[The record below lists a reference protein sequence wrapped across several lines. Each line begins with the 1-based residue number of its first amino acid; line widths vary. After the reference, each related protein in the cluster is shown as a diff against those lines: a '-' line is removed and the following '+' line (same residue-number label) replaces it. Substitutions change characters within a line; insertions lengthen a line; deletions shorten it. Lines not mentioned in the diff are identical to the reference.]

1 MKISDMTFEELQD
14 YALQLEEKNV
24 GLETT
29 NAALKAEKEEL
40 MGINLTLQKR
50 NNDLFMRVEQS
61 GSVTPAASPE
71 NEPET
76 KTENCEDF
84 ARKLVEGGI
93 L

>member
-1 MKISDMTFEELQD
+1 MKISEMSLEELQD
-14 YALQLEEKNV
+14 YALQLEEKNA
-24 GLETT
+24 GLETA
-29 NAALKAEKEEL
+29 NAQLKIEKDEL
-40 MGINLTLQKR
+40 NGLNLTLQRR

-61 GSVTPAASPE
+61 GNATPVA
-71 NEPET
+71 EPAPA